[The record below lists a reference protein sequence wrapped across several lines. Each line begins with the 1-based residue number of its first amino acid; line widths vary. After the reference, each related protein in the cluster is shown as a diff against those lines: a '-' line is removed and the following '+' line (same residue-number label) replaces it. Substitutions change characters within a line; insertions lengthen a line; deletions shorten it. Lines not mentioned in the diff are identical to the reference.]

1 MTRKSLCHFGTVA
14 PTAHAFLKAS
24 YVGRKGF
31 RPESEFLFEIAPFVR
46 AFVLA
51 FATIFSA
58 GCPHHV
64 GEHLFDSA
72 APCIQARIPA
82 TGTYHTVAQDET
94 VSAIAKRY
102 KVDLQHLAEVN
113 DLKPPYTIRAQDRL
127 FIPGVR
133 TEENSLTRATGKGP
147 QVERFDGVLAWPVRG
162 PIISQYGV
170 RQGVQHNG
178 ITIAAPAGST
188 VRSAADGRVGHVGNI
203 PGYGDVVLI
212 EHANRLVTVYA
223 HLHHI
228 IVRTGTRVKKGEG
241 IGAVGTSGRTDTPCL
256 YFEVRSRSRPRN
268 PLFFLPST
276 QKTESGTQG

>member
-1 MTRKSLCHFGTVA
+1 
-14 PTAHAFLKAS
+14 
-24 YVGRKGF
+24 
-31 RPESEFLFEIAPFVR
+31 LFEIEPFVR

-51 FATIFSA
+51 IATIFVA

-64 GEHLFDSA
+64 GEHALDRI
-72 APCIQARIPA
+72 APRIQSKIPA
-82 TGTYHTVAQDET
+82 TGTYHTVAEDET
-94 VSAIAKRY
+94 LSAIAKRY

-127 FIPGVR
+127 FIPGSR
-133 TEENSLTRATGKGP
+133 TEENSLPRDSGEGP

-162 PIISQYGV
+162 PIISQFGV

-228 IVRTGTRVKKGEG
+228 AVQTGKQVKQGEG
-241 IGAVGTSGRTDTPCL
+241 IGTVGTSGRADAPCL
-256 YFEVRSRSRPRN
+256 YFEVRSRSQPRN

-276 QKTESGTQG
+276 QKTKLGTEG